1 MSDLTKCSRPDCGG
15 AYEDVGG
22 GEFYCDTCGLAPETG
37 RRGTPPTPSDG
48 TSGTATSACQ
58 RPGCEGAYEDVGE
71 GELYCDTCGLAPV
84 VARNGALSSPPTGIT
99 GGGRSGG
106 SGRNGNS
113 SSVRGSSASGS
124 RSSRSS
130 RSSTSRRS
138 VSGRLSRSLSGRGS
152 GRSVSV
158 RSSGSTA
165 SSSGRNRLGAGLVS
179 VPDVPRPDPRSAV
192 MAEPQVPER
201 KRFCSRSDC
210 GSPVGRARGDRAG
223 RTEGFCTKCGHPY
236 SFVPKLREGDVVHGQ
251 YEVMGCLAHGGL
263 GWIYLAIDRA
273 VSDRWVVLK
282 GLLDTGDQD
291 AMAAAISERRFLAE
305 IEHSNI
311 VRIYN
316 FVEHLDQRTGSMDG
330 YIVMEYVGGKSL
342 KEIANERRA
351 PDGRRDPLP
360 VEQACAYGIEALEA
374 LGHLHSRNLLYCDFK
389 VDNAIQTEDQL
400 KLIDMGAVRRMDDDE
415 SAIYGTVGYQAPEV
429 AEAGPSVASDLYTVA
444 RTLAVLTFD
453 FQGYTNVFVDSLPD
467 PDNIEVFRTYESFYR
482 LLVRA
487 TDPDPARRFAS
498 AQEMADQLTGV
509 LREVVALQT
518 GRPRPSLSTL
528 FGPELR
534 VTDTELFAELHG
546 EVSALG
552 ARRPIRRGRGTP
564 GAANAP
570 QPPGPFGAAAPVR
583 PAAPAGRVPVPAPG
597 THAYAAAVP
606 GAAGPVGPRPQ
617 PPAPAGVPPEPAAS
631 ARPGERAA
639 GAPRPH
645 LADLDVRATALALP
659 VPRVDPN
666 DPNAGFLAGLMASAP
681 AELIAALHG
690 APTSSLELRLRELR
704 ARLEKGE
711 LAHATS
717 SLADLEA
724 RHPDDWRVVWY
735 RGVASLVAGDDE
747 TAALSFDAVYDAFP
761 GETAPKLAL
770 AVCAEVLGQLDNAA
784 EYYRLVW
791 STDPSHVSSAFGLA
805 RVQLAAG
812 DRAAA
817 VRTLDSVPEASIHY
831 TAARVAAVRARLRRR
846 AVQDPLIDDLTAAA
860 DQVAALERLGLDALR
875 RERLSTEVLGTA
887 LDWVLSGSAGARPA
901 RTVLLGSE
909 LDERGLRFGL
919 ERSFRVLARLATN
932 GEERIELVERANRY
946 RPRTWV

>member
-1 MSDLTKCSRPDCGG
+1 M
-15 AYEDVGG
+15 
-22 GEFYCDTCGLAPETG
+22 
-37 RRGTPPTPSDG
+37 
-48 TSGTATSACQ
+48 SGTNACQ
-58 RPGCEGAYEDVGE
+58 RPGCEGSYEDMGG

-84 VARNGALSSPPTGIT
+84 VSPNGSLSSPPTGIT
-99 GGGRSGG
+99 GGGRSSG
-106 SGRNGNS
+106 SGRGASSRS
-113 SSVRGSSASGS
+113 SSGSSARASS
-124 RSSRSS
+124 RSSS

-138 VSGRLSRSLSGRGS
+138 VSGRLSRTLSGRLS
-152 GRSVSV
+152 TQSVSV
-158 RSSGSTA
+158 RSSGSSTA
-165 SSSGRNRLGAGLVS
+165 ASGRNRLGAGLVS

-192 MAEPQVPER
+192 MEHPEVPER

-210 GSPVGRARGDRAG
+210 GAPVGRARGDRPG

-236 SFVPKLREGDVVHGQ
+236 SFVPKLHEGNIVHGQ
-251 YEVMGCLAHGGL
+251 YEVVGCLAHGGL
-263 GWIYLAIDRA
+263 GWVYLAIDRA

-291 AMAAAISERRFLAE
+291 AMEAAISERRFLAE

-342 KEIANERRA
+342 KEIANDRRTA
-351 PDGRRDPLP
+351 AGRRDPLP

-400 KLIDMGAVRRMDDDE
+400 KLIDMGAVRRADDNE

-429 AEAGPSVASDLYTVA
+429 AEVGPSVASDLYTVA

-453 FQGYTNVFVDSLPD
+453 FQGYTNVFADSLPD

-487 TDPDPARRFAS
+487 TDPDPARRFSS
-498 AQEMADQLTGV
+498 AQEMAEQLTGV

-534 VTDTELFAELHG
+534 VTDTELFAELTE
-546 EVSALG
+546 EVSQLG
-552 ARRPIRRGRGTP
+552 ARPERARGGGLFGRRARGT
-564 GAANAP
+564 GAGSALA
-570 QPPGPFGAAAPVR
+570 GGEGTGAAPVLPPGTGAGAVALPAPGAR
-583 PAAPAGRVPVPAPG
+583 PGVPGAGGLAPAAPPYLPAPRAEAAPG
-597 THAYAAAVP
+597 TTAGVLGTGASGTSVP
-606 GAAGPVGPRPQ
+606 GTTGAPGP
-617 PPAPAGVPPEPAAS
+617 GVPRLAPLDT
-631 ARPGERAA
+631 RAI
-639 GAPRPH
+639 
-645 LADLDVRATALALP
+645 ALALP

-666 DPNAGFLAGLMASAP
+666 DPNAGFLAGLLASAP
-681 AELIAALHG
+681 AELITALAA
-690 APTSSLELRLRELR
+690 APADSVERGLRELR
-704 ARLEKGE
+704 ARLEMGE
-711 LAHATS
+711 LATAAV
-717 SLADLEA
+717 SLAALEE
-724 RHPDDWRVVWY
+724 RRPDDWRVVWY
-735 RGVASLVAGDDE
+735 RGVASLSTGDHE
-747 TAALSFDAVYDAFP
+747 TAALSFDAIYDAFP
-761 GETAPKLAL
+761 GEPAPKLAL
-770 AVCAEVLGQLDNAA
+770 GVCAEVLGQLDNAA

-791 STDPSHVSSAFGLA
+791 TTDPSYVSAAFGLA

-812 DRAAA
+812 DRAGA
-817 VRTLDSVPEASIHY
+817 VRSLESVPEASIHY
-831 TAARVAAVRARLRRR
+831 TAARVAAVRARLRQRGAQTA
-846 AVQDPLIDDLTAAA
+846 AVAGPGQERPLIDDLTAAA
-860 DQVAALERLGLDALR
+860 HQVSALQQFGLDAVR

-887 LDWVLSGSAGARPA
+887 LDWVLSGSPGSRPVRA
-901 RTVLLGSE
+901 VLLGSE

-919 ERSFRVLARLATN
+919 ERSYRVLARLAQR
-932 GEERIELVERANRY
+932 GEERIELVERANRF

>member
-1 MSDLTKCSRPDCGG
+1 M
-15 AYEDVGG
+15 
-22 GEFYCDTCGLAPETG
+22 
-37 RRGTPPTPSDG
+37 
-48 TSGTATSACQ
+48 
-58 RPGCEGAYEDVGE
+58 
-71 GELYCDTCGLAPV
+71 
-84 VARNGALSSPPTGIT
+84 
-99 GGGRSGG
+99 
-106 SGRNGNS
+106 
-113 SSVRGSSASGS
+113 
-124 RSSRSS
+124 
-130 RSSTSRRS
+130 
-138 VSGRLSRSLSGRGS
+138 
-152 GRSVSV
+152 
-158 RSSGSTA
+158 
-165 SSSGRNRLGAGLVS
+165 
-179 VPDVPRPDPRSAV
+179 
-192 MAEPQVPER
+192 
-201 KRFCSRSDC
+201 
-210 GSPVGRARGDRAG
+210 GRARGDRPG

-236 SFVPKLREGDVVHGQ
+236 SFVPKLREGDIVHGQ
-251 YEVMGCLAHGGL
+251 YEVIGCLAHGGL

-330 YIVMEYVGGKSL
+330 YIVMEYVGGKAL

-351 PDGRRDPLP
+351 PDGKRDPLP
-360 VEQACAYGIEALEA
+360 VGQACAYGIEALEA

-429 AEAGPSVASDLYTVA
+429 AEVGPSVASDLYTVA

-467 PDNIEVFRTYESFYR
+467 PDHIEVFRTYESFYR

-509 LREVVALQT
+509 LREVVALQS

-534 VTDTELFAELHG
+534 VTDTELFAELRG

-552 ARRPIRRGRGTP
+552 TRGPVRRVRGGAARQAGGATLTGTATGIPGGTDGAAP
-564 GAANAP
+564 GAASGAW
-570 QPPGPFGAAAPVR
+570 PGY
-583 PAAPAGRVPVPAPG
+583 
-597 THAYAAAVP
+597 AYAQSPAAVP
-606 GAAGPVGPRPQ
+606 SPRGELTAPQLPPGGEPRLAA
-617 PPAPAGVPPEPAAS
+617 
-631 ARPGERAA
+631 
-639 GAPRPH
+639 
-645 LADLDVRATALALP
+645 LDVRATALALP

-666 DPNAGFLAGLMASAP
+666 DPNAGFLAGLLASAP

-690 APTSSLELRLRELR
+690 APAGSVELRLRELR
-704 ARLEKGE
+704 ARLEMGE
-711 LAHATS
+711 LTSATT

-724 RHPDDWRVVWY
+724 RHPDDWRIVWY
-735 RGVASLVAGDDE
+735 RGIASLATGDDE
-747 TAALSFDAVYDAFP
+747 TAALSFDAIYDAFP
-761 GETAPKLAL
+761 GEAAPKLAL

-791 STDPSHVSSAFGLA
+791 ATDPSYVSAAFGLA

-812 DRAAA
+812 DRVKA
-817 VRTLDSVPEASIHY
+817 VRTLESVPEASIHY

-846 AVQDPLIDDLTAAA
+846 AAHDPLIDDLTAAA
-860 DQVAALERLGLDALR
+860 AQVTALDALGLDAVR

-887 LDWVLSGSAGARPA
+887 LDWVLSGSAGARPGSTA
-901 RTVLLGSE
+901 LLGSE

-919 ERSFRVLARLATN
+919 ERSFRVLARLARH